1 MKLQEFIDE
10 YVMTDPEWRDA
21 YDESDATREAAR
33 AIARARMAAGLSQ
46 AELAERSGTAQAVIS
61 RIERGV
67 VSPSLET
74 FGKIARGLG
83 MRPVVALEAAKA
95 VRAAKRR
102 RKPTNAR
109 RKGA

>member
-10 YVMTDPEWRDA
+10 HVMSDPEWRDA
-21 YDESDATREAAR
+21 YDDADATREAAR
-33 AIARARMAAGLSQ
+33 AIVRARMAAGLSQ
-46 AELAERSGTAQAVIS
+46 AELAERAGTAQAVIS

-67 VSPSLET
+67 VSPSLDT

-83 MRPVVALEAAKA
+83 LRPVVTLESARASRTAKKQS
-95 VRAAKRR
+95 RTSAK
-102 RKPTNAR
+102 